1 MGAQFSMLKLA
12 LRSKKVNGSYSG
24 CADPVVCNLACG

>member
-12 LRSKKVNGSYSG
+12 LRPNKVNGSDSG
-24 CADPVVCNLACG
+24 CADLVVCNLACG